1 MSKTRDKRPLSDVA
15 RTLQVDDGESL
26 RNRAL
31 AAAAQ
36 VQRRPV
42 LVVVLGDDVGR
53 RARVGGASFWVG
65 RGHSVDMQID
75 DPRISSRHFRIEDR
89 GDGWALIDEGSTN
102 GTRVNGEPRSEVL
115 LRPNDKIEA
124 GDTVLRFEVQD
135 AADQA
140 YDEIVQRM
148 MHIDDL
154 TGLYLRRRFDR
165 ELEEMI
171 RVARRTGAPVG
182 MLVMD
187 LDGLKAIND
196 AHGHLLGAHVI
207 AESGKRIGEV
217 IPDEAI
223 AARFGGDEYVA
234 ACPGLDAARTAEIGE
249 AIRGRDRGPPVRE
262 GRDRGAARDLD
273 RRRRVPGRRRRRD
286 DALPPRGRGDVRGQ
300 ARGQEP
306 RPRARRLSGVLPA
319 HHRGGLLGLRAL
331 PAPLGEPGPAARG
344 AAEAGRGASDR
355 PRDGGADPHRPRR
368 GEAGA
373 RGTRADRRRAEG
385 LGARAARGGRR
396 RRNGPRPCTR
406 GSCSSTSRCR

>member
-1 MSKTRDKRPLSDVA
+1 MSKRRNDGPGSEVA

-26 RNRAL
+26 RRRAL

-42 LVVVLGDDVGR
+42 LVVVLGEDVGR
-53 RARVGGASFWVG
+53 RARIGGSSFSVG
-65 RGHSVDMQID
+65 RGHSVDMKID
-75 DPRISSRHFRIEDR
+75 DPRISSRHFRLEDR

-102 GTRVNGEPRSEVL
+102 GTRVNGEPTTEVV
-115 LRPNDKIEA
+115 LRTNDKIEV

-165 ELEEMI
+165 ELEDLMRAA
-171 RVARRTGAPVG
+171 RVRGTPLG

-196 AHGHLLGAHVI
+196 AHGHLMGAHVI

-234 ACPGLDAARTAEIGE
+234 ACPGHDAEATRAIGE
-249 AIRGRDRGPPVRE
+249 AILAAIAVHRFEKDGVEVCPGISIGVAAFPVHAADAITLFRRADEAMYAAKRAGKNRVHVRE
-262 GRDRGAARDLD
+262 
-273 RRRRVPGRRRRRD
+273 
-286 DALPPRGRGDVRGQ
+286 Q
-300 ARGQEP
+300 
-306 RPRARRLSGVLPA
+306 
-319 HHRGGLLGLRAL
+319 
-331 PAPLGEPGPAARG
+331 
-344 AAEAGRGASDR
+344 
-355 PRDGGADPHRPRR
+355 
-368 GEAGA
+368 
-373 RGTRADRRRAEG
+373 T
-385 LGARAARGGRR
+385 
-396 RRNGPRPCTR
+396 
-406 GSCSSTSRCR
+406 